1 MEQAVLAT
9 VRQILADPT
18 AGTGA
23 AALDELTG
31 VYSAGF
37 GVRRLQE
44 EAERALRYRHPL
56 SCFVLTL
63 DQFAAVNEQH
73 GPARGDRILQDVG
86 AMLSHA
92 ARPSDVVCRLA
103 SDQFLLISPRLD
115 TPAARA
121 QAERACQRVARHRFP
136 VPGGP
141 ALSLTASC
149 GVAGVCPEVAGAEA
163 LIARALAALTTA
175 KGSGGDRVATG

>member
-1 MEQAVLAT
+1 
-9 VRQILADPT
+9 
-18 AGTGA
+18 
-23 AALDELTG
+23 LTG

-44 EAERALRYRHPL
+44 EAVRALRYRHPL

-63 DQFAAVNEQH
+63 DQFAAVSEQH

-86 AMLSHA
+86 AMLAHA

-103 SDQFLLISPRLD
+103 GDQFLLVTPRLD

-141 ALSLTASC
+141 ALVLTASC
-149 GVAGVCPEVAGAEA
+149 GVASIGPDVVDAAA
-163 LIARALAALTTA
+163 LIERALAALTTA
-175 KGSGGDRVATG
+175 KAGGGDRVETG